1 MVATR
6 ITSNS
11 DKSIYTKLSVIEV
24 QKRVDNTDN
33 YIMLFDVW
41 SQEFNYMES
50 IQIEKKRIKEIE
62 YFDNRKKSR

>member
-41 SQEFNYMES
+41 NQEFNYMES